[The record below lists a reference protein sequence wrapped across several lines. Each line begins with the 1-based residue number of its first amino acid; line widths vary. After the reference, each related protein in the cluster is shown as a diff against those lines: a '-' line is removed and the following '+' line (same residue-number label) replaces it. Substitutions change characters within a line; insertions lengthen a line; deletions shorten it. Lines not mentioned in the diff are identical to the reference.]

1 MPSSNARSF
10 LSGRTAIIAGN
21 GVLPTVVAQELEK
34 RGQNPF
40 LVLLR
45 GEADMALYD
54 YEHCELSIVELAR
67 LFKILKAAEIHNI
80 ILAGGVKKRPSLL
93 QLRPD
98 WTTLSA
104 LSKLFKALRSG
115 DDTLLRAFIR
125 ILEDYGFC
133 VIGAHEVVPDLLAP
147 IEFNLTVQRANSK
160 QNADILLAAEAAR
173 SLGRLDIGQAAV
185 AIDGRV
191 VAVEDSKGTDNML
204 KRVQEMRERQKIV
217 PQGGVLVKCVKP
229 QQDHRVD
236 LPSIGPTTVI
246 NAAKS
251 GLSGIA
257 VEAKKSLILSLEKT
271 IEEANKRS
279 LFIETFRTT
288 DNE

>member
-1 MPSSNARSF
+1 MPRSF

-21 GVLPTVVAQELEK
+21 GVLPIVVAQELEK

-40 LVLLR
+40 IVLLR
-45 GEADMALYD
+45 GEADVALYS
-54 YEHCELSIVELAR
+54 YQHCELSIVELAR
-67 LFKILKAAEIHNI
+67 LFKVLKATEIHNV

-115 DDTLLRAFIR
+115 DDTLLKAFIR
-125 ILEDYGFC
+125 VVEDRGFC
-133 VIGAHEVVPDLLAP
+133 VVGAHEVVPDLLAP
-147 IEFNLTVQRANSK
+147 IECNLTLQSATPK
-160 QNADILLAAEAAR
+160 QSADILLAIEAAR
-173 SLGRLDIGQAAV
+173 LLGRLDIGQAAV

-204 KRVQEMRERQKIV
+204 KRVQEIRERQHL
-217 PQGGVLVKCVKP
+217 PQGGVLVKCAKP
-229 QQDHRVD
+229 QQDYRVD

-246 NAAKS
+246 NVAKS

-271 IEEANKRS
+271 IEEANKHS

>member
-1 MPSSNARSF
+1 MVCSNTKNS

-21 GVLPTVVAQELEK
+21 GVLPIVVAQKLEK
-34 RGQNPF
+34 RRQNPF

-45 GEADMALYD
+45 GEADVALYR
-54 YEHCELSIVELAR
+54 YEHCELSIVELVR
-67 LFKILKAAEIHNI
+67 LFKVLKAAEIHNV

-93 QLRPD
+93 QLRPN

-115 DDTLLRAFIR
+115 DDTLLKAFINIVENR
-125 ILEDYGFC
+125 GFC
-133 VIGAHEVVPDLLAP
+133 VVGAHEVVPDLLAP
-147 IEFNLTVQRANSK
+147 IECNLTLQRATPK
-160 QNADILLAAEAAR
+160 QNADILLAVEAAR
-173 SLGRLDIGQAAV
+173 LLGRLDIGQAAV

-191 VAVEDSKGTDNML
+191 IAVEDSKGTDDML
-204 KRVQEMRERQKIV
+204 KRVQEMRERQQILLK
-217 PQGGVLVKCVKP
+217 GGVLVKCAKP

-246 NAAKS
+246 NAARA

-257 VEAKKSLILSLEKT
+257 VEAKKSLILSLKKT
-271 IEEANKRS
+271 IEEANKHS